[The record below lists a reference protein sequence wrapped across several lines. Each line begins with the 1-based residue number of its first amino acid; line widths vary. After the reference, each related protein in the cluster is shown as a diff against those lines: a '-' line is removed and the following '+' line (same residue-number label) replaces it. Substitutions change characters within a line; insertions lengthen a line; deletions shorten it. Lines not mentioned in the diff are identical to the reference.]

1 MKKLFLI
8 IALVVMLFNNSF
20 SQLPNQATYLLKNLD
35 VAGRNYSACWG
46 YTASNGREY
55 ALLGFNAGTA
65 FIDITDSANISEVD
79 VVTGLSSG
87 WREMKVY
94 DHYAYIVSEA
104 TNSRLQI
111 VDLQYLPDSVSLV
124 TTWSY
129 TGYTKT
135 HSISQSGPYLFLNG
149 GNVTTGGGNI
159 GGVAVIDITNPI
171 VPVKKGQW
179 ATRYVHD
186 CRVLRDTIWA
196 ANISDQ
202 KITVI
207 SAVNKDNLTEITN
220 WNNLP
225 SPAPHNCDITGDRRH
240 ILTTDENSTPGK
252 LKVWNIQDLSNIT
265 LAHTWQPT
273 GITTSIVHNVEIYG
287 NFAIVAHYSAGIRIL
302 NITNPTAPVEVAWYD
317 TKPADNSNNYNGCW
331 GVYKFPSGKIIGS
344 DMSNGLFV
352 IKTNFPMTDITN
364 TIEQVENY
372 SLGQNYP
379 NPFNPTTNIKFS
391 LKENSF
397 VSLKIFDIQGKELAQ
412 VFNDRRDGG
421 SYEVAFDANS
431 FNISS
436 GTYFY
441 TLSVE
446 SGKNSFTETKK
457 MILIK

>member
-1 MKKLFLI
+1 MKKLLLVL
-8 IALVVMLFNNSF
+8 ALVITLFNNSF

-35 VAGRNYSACWG
+35 VAGRSYSALWG
-46 YTASNGREY
+46 YTAQNGREY

-65 FIDITDSANISEVD
+65 FIDITDSANIREVD

-87 WREMKVY
+87 WREMKTY
-94 DHYAYIVSEA
+94 GHYAYIVSEA

-135 HSISQSGPYLFLNG
+135 HSISQSGPYLYLNG
-149 GNVTTGGGNI
+149 GNVTTGSGNS

-171 VPVKKGQW
+171 APVKKGQW
-179 ATRYVHD
+179 STRYVHD

-207 SAVNKDNLTEITN
+207 SAVNKDNLTEIIN

-225 SPAPHNCDITGDRRH
+225 SPAPHNCDITTDRRY

-273 GITTSIVHNVEIYG
+273 GITTAIVHNVEIYG
-287 NFAIVAHYSAGIRIL
+287 NFAVVAHYSAGIRIL

-317 TKPADNSNNYNGCW
+317 TRPSDNSNNYNGCW

-441 TLSVE
+441 TLNVE
-446 SGKNSFTETKK
+446 SGNKSFTETKK